1 MTIVVDASA
10 VGAMLFNEPEG
21 AAIRAHVRDET
32 LVAPELI
39 DYELANICVKRM
51 RRYRNEATETLTLL
65 EGLQHVPMTRIRV
78 PAGPVAELAAR
89 TSLSTY
95 DAAYLWLALSRHA
108 ELVTLDRRLADI
120 NDRLREAP
128 G

>member
-21 AAIRAHVRDET
+21 ATLRAHIRDET

-51 RRYRNEATETLTLL
+51 RRYSDEAAETLTLL
-65 EGLQHVPMTRIRV
+65 EGLDHVPITRVRV
-78 PAGPVAELAAR
+78 PAKPVAELAAQ
-89 TSLSTY
+89 TNLSAY
-95 DAAYLWLALSRHA
+95 DAAYLWLALSRDA
-108 ELVTLDRRLADI
+108 ELVTLDQRLADVEQ
-120 NDRLREAP
+120 RLR
-128 G
+128 

>member
-21 AAIRAHVRDET
+21 ATIRAHIRDET

-51 RRYRNEATETLTLL
+51 RRYSDEAAETLALL
-65 EGLQHVPMTRIRV
+65 ESLHHVPIDRVRV
-78 PAGPVAELAAR
+78 PPGPVAELAAQ
-89 TSLSTY
+89 TNLSAY
-95 DAAYLWLALSRHA
+95 DAAYLWLALSRDA
-108 ELVTLDRRLADI
+108 ELVTLDQRLADVEQ
-120 NDRLREAP
+120 RLR
-128 G
+128 

>member
-21 AAIRAHVRDET
+21 ANIRAHIRDET

-51 RRYRNEATETLTLL
+51 RRYGDEAAETLTLL
-65 EGLQHVPMTRIRV
+65 EGLDHVPITRVRV
-78 PAGPVAELAAR
+78 PAKPVAELAAQ
-89 TSLSTY
+89 TNLSAY
-95 DAAYLWLALSRHA
+95 DAAYLWLALSRDA
-108 ELVTLDRRLADI
+108 ELVTLDQRLADVEQ
-120 NDRLREAP
+120 RLR
-128 G
+128 

>member
-21 AAIRAHVRDET
+21 ATIRAHIRDET

-51 RRYRNEATETLTLL
+51 RRYSDEAAETLALL
-65 EGLQHVPMTRIRV
+65 EGLHHVPIARVRV
-78 PAGPVAELAAR
+78 PAGQVAELAAQ
-89 TSLSTY
+89 TNLSAY
-95 DAAYLWLALSRHA
+95 DAAYLWLALSRDA
-108 ELVTLDRRLADI
+108 ELVTLDQRLADVEQ
-120 NDRLREAP
+120 RLR
-128 G
+128 